1 MMVVCKFQKLM
12 RQTLFELAIE
22 GFRNK
27 IQTNSSHL
35 LGKQFFS
42 FEKECLTKGDINTRN
57 HILDIVYH
65 IICELTTECDSVNNS
80 QVVRNSVTKIRC
92 YHQRGTVEVGV
103 GHISFQI
110 GGGDIHRSR

>member
-1 MMVVCKFQKLM
+1 MKIPEIDAP
-12 RQTLFELAIE
+12 TLFELAIK

-27 IQTNSSHL
+27 SQPNSSHL

-80 QVVRNSVTKIRC
+80 LDILSETQLQKS
-92 YHQRGTVEVGV
+92 GV
-103 GHISFQI
+103 II
-110 GGGDIHRSR
+110 KGGQSKLE

>member
-80 QVVRNSVTKIRC
+80 QDMLSETQLQKS
-92 YHQRGTVEVGV
+92 GV
-103 GHISFQI
+103 II
-110 GGGDIHRSR
+110 KGGQSKLE